1 MIGLIKK
8 LLKKYEE
15 LIRYGFW
22 GVMTVVCNTAV
33 YYGLSL
39 VTNDIAANTIAFF
52 IAVMFAYFT
61 NTIFVF
67 RQRVSLK
74 TFLGFWGMRIGTL
87 LIDDGGMWLLLF
99 IGWNN
104 LVAKCFV
111 NVIIIVIN
119 YICSKFII
127 YRKKGSE

>member
-1 MIGLIKK
+1 MIELIKK

-22 GVMTVVCNTAV
+22 GVMTVVCNVAA

-67 RQRVSLK
+67 RQKVSLK

-111 NVIIIVIN
+111 NVVIIVIN